1 MSEHRSGKVGVLVS
15 PNQLTVLRMA
25 VVPALILLIVYG
37 YIGWAL
43 LTFVGAGLTDMLDG
57 LIARRWSQR
66 THLGTFLDPI
76 ADKLLLVSSFTI
88 LTFGSLQL
96 TVRIPLWLTITVI
109 SRDLLLVLSVLIFNL
124 TIGRRAFPPS
134 ILGKCTTI
142 SQLLLIMVVLTGNWL
157 QFRLPGTTAAI
168 YLALVL
174 TVASGLHYMAQGMG
188 LIARASAESP
198 ES

>member
-1 MSEHRSGKVGVLVS
+1 MGVLVS

-25 VVPALILLIVYG
+25 VVPVLILLIVYG
-37 YIGWAL
+37 YTGWAL
-43 LTFVGAGLTDMLDG
+43 LTFVLAGLTDMLDG

-88 LTFGSLQL
+88 LTFGSLEL

-134 ILGKCTTI
+134 ILGKCTTVA
-142 SQLLLIMVVLTGNWL
+142 QLLLIMTVLVGNWL
-157 QFRLPGTTAAI
+157 QFRLPGTTTVV

-188 LIARASAESP
+188 LIASASTESP

>member
-1 MSEHRSGKVGVLVS
+1 MSVPVS

-25 VVPALILLIVYG
+25 VVPVLILLIVYG
-37 YIGWAL
+37 YTGWAL
-43 LTFVGAGLTDMLDG
+43 VTFVLAGLTDMLDG

-88 LTFGSLQL
+88 LTFGSLEL

-134 ILGKCTTI
+134 ILGKCTTV
-142 SQLLLIMVVLTGNWL
+142 SQLLLVMMVLTGNWL
-157 QFRLPGTTAAI
+157 EFVLPGTTVAV
-168 YLALVL
+168 YLTLVL

-188 LIARASAESP
+188 LVARASAESP

>member
-1 MSEHRSGKVGVLVS
+1 MSVPVS

-25 VVPALILLIVYG
+25 VVPVLILLIVYG
-37 YIGWAL
+37 YTGWAL
-43 LTFVGAGLTDMLDG
+43 VTFVLAGLTDMLDG
-57 LIARRWSQR
+57 LIARRWSRR

-88 LTFGSLQL
+88 LTFGSLEL

-134 ILGKCTTI
+134 ILGKCTTV
-142 SQLLLIMVVLTGNWL
+142 SQLLLVMMVLSGNWL
-157 QFRLPGTTAAI
+157 EFVLPGTTVAV
-168 YLALVL
+168 YLTLVL

-188 LIARASAESP
+188 LVARASAESP

>member
-1 MSEHRSGKVGVLVS
+1 MTDPRGGKMGVLVS

-25 VVPALILLIVYG
+25 VVPVLILLIVYG
-37 YIGWAL
+37 YVGWAL
-43 LTFVGAGLTDMLDG
+43 LTFVVAGLTDMLDG

-88 LTFGSLQL
+88 LTFGSLEL

-134 ILGKCTTI
+134 ILGKCTTV
-142 SQLLLIMVVLTGNWL
+142 SQLFLIMVVLVGNWL
-157 QFRLPGTTAAI
+157 QLRVPGTTAAV
-168 YLALVL
+168 YLALIL

>member
-1 MSEHRSGKVGVLVS
+1 MSVPVS

-25 VVPALILLIVYG
+25 VVPVLILLIVYG
-37 YIGWAL
+37 YTGWAL
-43 LTFVGAGLTDMLDG
+43 VTFVLAGLTDMLDG

-88 LTFGSLQL
+88 LTFGSLEL

-109 SRDLLLVLSVLIFNL
+109 SRDLLLVMSVLIFNL

-134 ILGKCTTI
+134 ILGKCTTV
-142 SQLLLIMVVLTGNWL
+142 SQLLLVMMVLTGNWL
-157 QFRLPGTTAAI
+157 EFVLPGTTVAV
-168 YLALVL
+168 YLTLVL

-188 LIARASAESP
+188 LVARASAESP